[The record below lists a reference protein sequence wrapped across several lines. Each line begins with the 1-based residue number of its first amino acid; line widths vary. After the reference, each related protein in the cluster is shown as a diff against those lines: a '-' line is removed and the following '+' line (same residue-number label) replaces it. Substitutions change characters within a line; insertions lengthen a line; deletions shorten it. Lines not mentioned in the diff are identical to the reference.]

1 MVVSVPRHLSIY
13 RMFVVNQLKSLMI
26 HRADFVVGVVCLLL
40 SFGLFRFS
48 IWAIFERTQNI
59 GGWVRGEIL
68 FMYSYNLIAVG
79 TAWFFLNQAW
89 SLRDTIISGGFI
101 KYKIRPINP
110 LFHFFAEAADF
121 RSLVTIVLG
130 VVTIGEASA
139 DIGFSWNLA
148 RVAEMV
154 LLSGL
159 SAMLLGGLIVLMSGL
174 AFWVTISNPLLN
186 LLASCYGIGHF
197 PIGIYSSP
205 MQLFLSIV
213 VPIAF
218 VSYYPCSL
226 LLGKSDSSAPIH
238 AMAAMIVGIWIAG
251 ATLWRR
257 GVARYELSGT

>member
-1 MVVSVPRHLSIY
+1 VPRHLSIY

-59 GGWVRGEIL
+59 GGWVKGEIL

-121 RSLVTIVLG
+121 RSLVTILLG
-130 VVTIGEASA
+130 VVTIREASA
-139 DIGFSWNLA
+139 DIGFTWSVVRVLETILLA
-148 RVAEMV
+148 
-154 LLSGL
+154 GL
-159 SAMLLGGLIVLMSGL
+159 SAALLGGVIVLMSGV
-174 AFWVTISNPLLN
+174 AFWFTISNPLLN

-197 PIGIYSSP
+197 PLGIYSNP
-205 MQLFLSIV
+205 MQLFLSIL

-218 VSYYPCSL
+218 VSFYPCSV
-226 LLGKSDSSAPIH
+226 LLGKIDGATPVYV
-238 AMAAMIVGIWIAG
+238 MVAMIAGLWIAG
-251 ATLWRR
+251 TTLWRR
-257 GVARYELSGT
+257 GVQRYELSGT